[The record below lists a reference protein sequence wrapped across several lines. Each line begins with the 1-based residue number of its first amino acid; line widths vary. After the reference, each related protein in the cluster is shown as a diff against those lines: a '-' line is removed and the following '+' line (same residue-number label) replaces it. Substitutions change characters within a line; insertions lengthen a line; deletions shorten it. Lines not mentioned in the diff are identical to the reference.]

1 MTFDL
6 LGNPVSYPDRD
17 AVAALDAA
25 ADKFLAYRADPF
37 ADVDAIL
44 AHHPRFLLAHCF
56 RAGLIATATD
66 RMLDG
71 ELAKTLGAAHA
82 LAADA
87 NDRERGHIAALDA
100 WAAGDWAQ
108 ATELWGRILHD
119 FPRDTLALQL
129 AHLGD
134 FFNGSSAML
143 RDRVAG
149 VLPTFEGDVPRA
161 GFVRGM
167 HAFGLEETGAFD
179 AAERAGRASVAANPQ
194 DAWAVHA
201 VAHVLEMR
209 GAAGAGIDWLEST
222 SAGWAPDN
230 MFSFHNWW
238 HLALYRL
245 DHEEI
250 GTVLDL
256 YDTRIRPADSDTV
269 LELIDATAMLWRLF
283 VRGHETGG
291 RFAPVAARWAARV
304 GHGLYAFN
312 DVHATMAFV
321 GAGRLDLARRQI
333 ATLRAAC
340 GRAGTNASMS
350 AMSGLDFAE
359 GMLAFG
365 EGRHAVCIDHLLTM
379 RARAARFGGSHAQ
392 RDIVLWTLVE
402 AAIRDGRAGA
412 ARLFAAER
420 LAAKPHSPVNRT
432 WAVRAAG
439 LAMRAAA

>member
-1 MTFDL
+1 MYHDL
-6 LGNPVSYPDRD
+6 LGNPVSYANRD
-17 AVAALDAA
+17 AIADLDAA
-25 ADKFLAYRADPF
+25 ADTFLAYRADPF
-37 ADVDAIL
+37 AAVDAIL
-44 AHHPRFLLAHCF
+44 AKHPRFVLAHCF

-66 RMLDG
+66 RTLDA
-71 ELAKTLGAAHA
+71 ELAKSLDAAHA
-82 LAADA
+82 LHAEA

-100 WAAGDWAQ
+100 WTAGDWAQ

-119 FPRDTLALQL
+119 YPRDTLALQF

-149 VLPTFEGDVPRA
+149 VLPVFVGDVPRA

-179 AAERAGRASVAANPQ
+179 EAERAGRAAVAANPQ

-201 VAHVLEMR
+201 VGHVLEMR
-209 GAAGAGIDWLEST
+209 GATEAGIGWLEST
-222 SAGWAPDN
+222 VDGWAPDN
-230 MFSFHNWW
+230 MFSYHNWW
-238 HLALYRL
+238 HLAMYRL
-245 DHEEI
+245 DREEI
-250 GTVLDL
+250 GIVLDL

-269 LELIDATAMLWRLF
+269 LEMIDATAMLWRLST
-283 VRGHETGG
+283 RGHAVGD
-291 RFAPVAARWAARV
+291 RFSPVAARWASRID
-304 GHGLYAFN
+304 HGLYAFN
-312 DVHATMAFV
+312 DAHATMAFV

-340 GRAGTNASMS
+340 EGNGTNASMS
-350 AMSGLDFAE
+350 ATNGLDFAE

-365 EGRHAVCIDHLLTM
+365 EGRYAACIDRLLAM

-392 RDIVLWTLVE
+392 RDIVSWTLVE
-402 AAIRDGRAGA
+402 AAIRAGRSGA

-420 LAAKPHSPVNRT
+420 LAAKPHSPVNRA
-432 WAVRAAG
+432 WAA
-439 LAMRAAA
+439 RAAALTQRAAA